1 MIPGAPEK
9 EKEVKRR
16 EGVIQKG
23 VRIKRS
29 SLYPCVLQ
37 SLPHSTVQ
45 VSKRR
50 INKERRKRSHLL
62 RELMLAL
69 LILEVCPGLMIEM
82 PSEERRRLVE

>member
-16 EGVIQKG
+16 EGVIQKR

-29 SLYPCVLQ
+29 SLYPSVLQ

-45 VSKRR
+45 VREIK
-50 INKERRKRSHLL
+50 KERRKSSHLL
-62 RELMLAL
+62 RELMPAL